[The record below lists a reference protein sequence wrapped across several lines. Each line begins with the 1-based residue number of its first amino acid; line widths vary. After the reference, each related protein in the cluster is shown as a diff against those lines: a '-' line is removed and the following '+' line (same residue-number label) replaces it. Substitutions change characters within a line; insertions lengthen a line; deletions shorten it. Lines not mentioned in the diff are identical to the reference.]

1 MLLGDLIHE
10 ALASVGVT
18 PERAGRIL
26 KNCRCKDRQERLNAL
41 HRWLLHDFP
50 TPQERLE
57 ALDGLTLEE

>member
-50 TPQERLE
+50 TPQEKVQALE
-57 ALDGLTLEE
+57 MLISEE